1 LQSPA
6 PPNFLAAAKGFA
18 VPDRILIVKLS
29 SLGDVIHTLPA
40 AQALRRKF
48 PKAHLAWA
56 VERAHA
62 GVLRDQECFDELIEW
77 NRGTWRDYAAFLR
90 RLRATKWDL
99 AIDFQGLFRS
109 GFVTWA
115 SGARRRIGYDATRE
129 RAHWFYNERVTAPTE
144 PLHAVEKSLRL
155 IESLGAR
162 LEGVPLKRKYLEAT
176 PLAPGNAPGAI
187 ERTDFAHTP
196 VFRGA
201 HDADGQP
208 LFPLSIRSAE
218 RAAVDAWLTAHRFDE
233 RSQKLVVLNP
243 HCRKA
248 ANIWP
253 AERYAHLAARL
264 LEQTGV
270 RVVISGGPVAKEL
283 CDEIAAPLG
292 EKVWRAD
299 GTFTLLG
306 SAELIRRADLFI
318 TGDTGPMHI
327 AAAVGTPI
335 VALFGP
341 ADPLKTGPY
350 TTDAVV
356 LTKRLPCAPCFAK
369 QCPLGHR
376 PAKCMTD
383 ISVEDVTTAAMAA
396 LDTLEIKLPQRTSA

>member
-1 LQSPA
+1 M
-6 PPNFLAAAKGFA
+6 
-18 VPDRILIVKLS
+18 PDRILIVKLS

-48 PKAHLAWA
+48 PHAHLAWA

-62 GVLRDQECFDELIEW
+62 GVLREQECFDELIEW
-77 NRGTWRDYAAFLR
+77 DRGTCRNYVAFLR
-90 RLRATKWDL
+90 RLRATNWDL

-115 SGARRRIGYDATRE
+115 SGARRRLGYDATRE
-129 RAHWFYNERVTAPTE
+129 QAHRFYNERITPPTE

-155 IESLGAR
+155 IEPLGAR
-162 LEGVPLKRKYLEAT
+162 LDGVPLRRTYLEASSIG
-176 PLAPGNAPGAI
+176 PGYAPGAI
-187 ERTDFAHTP
+187 ERTNSAHPP
-196 VFRGA
+196 VVRGA
-201 HDADGQP
+201 HDAEGRP
-208 LFPLSIRSAE
+208 LFPLSIRGGE
-218 RAAVDAWLTAHRFDE
+218 RTAVDAWLAAHRFE
-233 RSQKLVVLNP
+233 ARSHKLVVLNP

-253 AERYAHLAARL
+253 AERYTQLAARL
-264 LEQTGV
+264 VERPGV

-292 EKVWRAD
+292 DKVWRAD
-299 GTFTLLG
+299 GAFTLLG
-306 SAELIRRADLFI
+306 SAELIRRADLFV

-383 ISVEDVTTAAMAA
+383 ISVDDVTTAAIAA
-396 LDTLEIKLPQRTSA
+396 LDRRERVQPQRISA

>member
-1 LQSPA
+1 V
-6 PPNFLAAAKGFA
+6 PN
-18 VPDRILIVKLS
+18 RILIVKLS

-48 PKAHLAWA
+48 PQAHLAWA

-77 NRGTWRDYAAFLR
+77 SRGTWRNYLAFLR

-99 AIDFQGLFRS
+99 AIDFQGLCRS

-129 RAHWFYNERVTAPTE
+129 RAHWFYNERIAPPTE
-144 PLHAVEKSLRL
+144 PLHAVEKSLQL
-155 IESLGAR
+155 IEPLGVR
-162 LEGVPLKRKYLEAT
+162 LDGVPLTRSY
-176 PLAPGNAPGAI
+176 LAPPVIGAGYAPGTI
-187 ERTDFAHTP
+187 ERTDSAHAP

-201 HDADGQP
+201 HDTEGRP

-218 RAAVDAWLTAHRFDE
+218 RTAVDAWLAAHRFDA
-233 RSQKLVVLNP
+233 RSHKLVVLNP

-253 AERYAHLAARL
+253 AERYTQLAARL
-264 LEQTGV
+264 LERPFV

-283 CDEIAAPLG
+283 CDEITAPLG
-292 EKVWRAD
+292 DKVWRAD
-299 GTFTLLG
+299 GAFTLLG

-335 VALFGP
+335 IALFGP

-350 TTDAVV
+350 MTDAVV

-383 ISVEDVTTAAMAA
+383 ISVDDVTTAAFTA
-396 LDTLEIKLPQRTSA
+396 LDRCEVEQRQRISA